1 MNKIVKLLLLAFAL
15 FGALGVAF
23 SAVST
28 YDFVAHLD
36 RQVHDVTCSFIPGGA
51 TEGAGTASG
60 CFAVMMS
67 PYSSVLR
74 DSTWGGVPIA
84 LPSLSVFA
92 FLFFFG
98 IVLLVKKN
106 AELRPAHVAF
116 AVAAAALPTVVSII
130 YWGIS
135 VSAVGAVCKNCVGIY
150 VSSFGALVAA
160 AAALFLSTRRP
171 RPEAAEAP
179 AGAGTPWGFYGLS
192 FVEGVLF
199 VAVPLAVFLAMKPA
213 YTAEMARCGEL
224 MHPEDK
230 YEVRVALHR
239 NPGGA
244 QAIELVD
251 PLCPACKAFR
261 DRLAASGLIERLD
274 LEGVMFPLDKTCN
287 WMVSESLH
295 PGACAV
301 SEAVLCAG
309 DRAEEVLDWS
319 LDNHEALRQLA
330 AADPK
335 ALTDKIKAQFPFV
348 AECVGKPAIKT
359 KVNRSLR
366 WIISNSS
373 RVMTPQLFVNG
384 VKLCDEDSDL
394 GLEFALKRL
403 LSAEGSGR
411 PAPAPAA
418 GR

>member
-1 MNKIVKLLLLAFAL
+1 MNKLVKLLLLAFVL

-36 RQVHDVTCSFIPGGA
+36 RQVHSISCSFIPGLA
-51 TEGAGTASG
+51 EAGTGNASG
-60 CFAVMMS
+60 CYAVMMS

-74 DSTWGGVPIA
+74 DATWGGIPIA

-92 FLFFFG
+92 FLAFFG
-98 IVLLVKKN
+98 IALILKKN
-106 AELRPAHVAF
+106 AELKPAHLAF
-116 AVAAAALPTVVSII
+116 AVAAAALPTVVSIVFWI
-130 YWGIS
+130 IA
-135 VSAVGAVCKNCVGIY
+135 VKAVGAVCKNCVGIY
-150 VSSFGALVAA
+150 ISSFGALVAA
-160 AAALFLSTRRP
+160 VAAFAVSARRP
-171 RPEAAEAP
+171 KPETP
-179 AGAGTPWGFYGLS
+179 DSMPWGFYGLS
-192 FVEGVLF
+192 FIEGVVF
-199 VAVPLAVFLAMKPA
+199 VAVPLIVFLALKPA

-230 YEVRVALHR
+230 YGVRVALHK

-261 DRLAASGLIERLD
+261 DRLEASGLIDRLD
-274 LEGVMFPLDKTCN
+274 LEGVVFPLDKTCN

-295 PGACAV
+295 PGACVV

-309 DRAEEVLDWS
+309 DRAEEVLNWS
-319 LDNHEALRQLA
+319 LDNQEELRKMA
-330 AADPK
+330 TVDPK
-335 ALTDKIKAQFPFV
+335 AVADKIKAQFPFV

-359 KVNRSLR
+359 KINRSLR

-373 RVMTPQLFVNG
+373 RVMTPQLFVRG

-394 GLEFALKRL
+394 GLEFALNRL
-403 LSAEGSGR
+403 LSTEGTGR
-411 PAPAPAA
+411 AAPAPAPAA

>member
-1 MNKIVKLLLLAFAL
+1 MSKLVKVLILAFAL
-15 FGALGVAF
+15 CAALGVAF

-36 RQVHDVTCSFIPGGA
+36 RQVHDITCSFIPGLH
-51 TEGAGTASG
+51 EPGTGNASG

-74 DSTWGGVPIA
+74 DATWGGIPIA
-84 LPSLSVFA
+84 LPSLGVFA

-98 IVLLVKKN
+98 VALLVKKN

-116 AVAAAALPTVVSII
+116 AVAAAALPSVVSII
-130 YWGIS
+130 YWVIA
-135 VSAVGAVCKNCVGIY
+135 VNLVGAVCKNCVGIY
-150 VSSFGALVAA
+150 IASFGALITAIAA
-160 AAALFLSTRRP
+160 FFFSTRKP
-171 RPEAAEAP
+171 KPEEPVAM
-179 AGAGTPWGFYGLS
+179 PWGFYAVS
-192 FVEGVLF
+192 FIEGVLF
-199 VAVPLAVFLAMKPA
+199 VAVPLVVFLATKPA
-213 YTAEMARCGEL
+213 YTEEMARCGEL

-230 YEVRVALHR
+230 YEVRVAIHR
-239 NPGGA
+239 NPGAA

-261 DRLAASGLIERLD
+261 DRLDASGLIDRLD

-295 PGACAV
+295 PGACTV

-309 DRAEEVLDWS
+309 DRAEEVLNWS
-319 LDNHEALRQLA
+319 LDNQEELRAMA

-335 ALTDKIKAQFPFV
+335 ALTAKIKAQFPFV

-373 RVMTPQLFVNG
+373 RVMTPQLFVQG

-394 GLEFALKRL
+394 GLEFALNRL
-403 LSAEGSGR
+403 LTTGGTGR
-411 PAPAPAA
+411 AAPAPAPAA

>member
-1 MNKIVKLLLLAFAL
+1 MSKIVKLLLLAFAL
-15 FGALGVAF
+15 FAALGVAS
-23 SAVST
+23 SAIST

-36 RQVHDVTCSFIPGGA
+36 RQVHSITCSFIPGLGD
-51 TEGAGTASG
+51 GGTGNTSG

-92 FLFFFG
+92 FLFFFA
-98 IVLLVKKN
+98 IALVVKKK

-116 AVAAAALPTVVSII
+116 AIAAAALPAVVSAV
-130 YWGIS
+130 YWGIA
-135 VSAVGAVCKNCVGIY
+135 VNVVGAVCKNCVGIY
-150 VSSFGALVAA
+150 IASFGALVAA
-160 AAALFLSTRRP
+160 VAAFVASRKTP
-171 RPEAAEAP
+171 KPEAPE
-179 AGAGTPWGFYGLS
+179 GVPWGFYGLS
-192 FVEGVLF
+192 FAEGVLF
-199 VAVPLAVFLAMKPA
+199 VAVPLVVFFAMKPA
-213 YTAEMARCGEL
+213 YTDEMARCGEL

-230 YEVRVALHR
+230 YDVRVDLHR

-244 QAIELVD
+244 EAIELVD

-261 DRLAASGLIERLD
+261 DRLTASGLIDRLE
-274 LEGVMFPLDKTCN
+274 LQGVMFPLDKTCN

-295 PGACAV
+295 PGACTV

-309 DRAEEVLDWS
+309 DRAEEVLNWS
-319 LDNHEALRQLA
+319 LDNQEELRAIA

-335 ALTDKIKAQFPFV
+335 ALTAKIKTQFPFV
-348 AECVGKPAIKT
+348 AECIGKPAVKT

-373 RVMTPQLFVNG
+373 RVMTPQLFVRG

-394 GLEFALKRL
+394 GLEFALNRL
-403 LSAEGSGR
+403 LTTEGTGR
-411 PAPAPAA
+411 AAPAAAPAA

>member
-1 MNKIVKLLLLAFAL
+1 MSKIVKLLLLAVAL
-15 FGALGVAF
+15 FAALGVAF

-36 RQVHDVTCSFIPGGA
+36 RQVHSITCSFIPGVGD
-51 TEGAGTASG
+51 GGTGTTSG

-92 FLFFFG
+92 FLFFFA
-98 IVLLVKKN
+98 IALVVKKT
-106 AELRPAHVAF
+106 AQLRPAHVAF
-116 AVAAAALPTVVSII
+116 AVAAAALPSVVSIV
-130 YWGIS
+130 YWVIS
-135 VSAVGAVCKNCVGIY
+135 VNVIGVVCKNCVGVY
-150 VSSFGALVAA
+150 VASFGALIMAVAA
-160 AAALFLSTRRP
+160 FVASRRLP
-171 RPEAAEAP
+171 EPEAPE
-179 AGAGTPWGFYGLS
+179 GAPWGFYGLS
-192 FVEGVLF
+192 FAEGVLF
-199 VAVPLAVFLAMKPA
+199 VAVPLAVFFAMKPA
-213 YTAEMARCGEL
+213 YTDEMARCGEL

-230 YEVRVALHR
+230 YDVRVALHR
-239 NPGGA
+239 SPGGA

-251 PLCPACKAFR
+251 PLCPACKAFH
-261 DRLAASGLIERLD
+261 DRLDASGLIDRLE
-274 LEGVMFPLDKTCN
+274 LEAVMFPLDKTCN
-287 WMVSESLH
+287 WMVSESMH
-295 PGACAV
+295 PGACTV

-319 LDNHEALRQLA
+319 LENQEELRAIA
-330 AADPK
+330 ANDPK
-335 ALTDKIKAQFPFV
+335 ALTAKIKTRFPFV
-348 AECVGKPAIKT
+348 AECVGKPAVKT

-394 GLEFALKRL
+394 GLEFALNRL
-403 LSAEGSGR
+403 LATGGTGR
-411 PAPAPAA
+411 AAPANAPAA

>member
-1 MNKIVKLLLLAFAL
+1 MSRVVKVLLLAFVLCA
-15 FGALGVAF
+15 ALGVAF

-36 RQVHDVTCSFIPGGA
+36 RQVHDITCSFIPGLKD
-51 TEGAGTASG
+51 AGTGNASG

-67 PYSSVLR
+67 PFSSVLR
-74 DSTWGGVPIA
+74 DATWGGVPIA

-98 IVLLVKKN
+98 VVLLVKKN
-106 AELRPAHVAF
+106 AVLRPAHVAF
-116 AVAAAALPTVVSII
+116 AVAAAALPSVISII
-130 YWGIS
+130 YWVIS
-135 VSAVGAVCKNCVGIY
+135 VNVIGTVCKNCVGIY
-150 VSSFGALVAA
+150 VASFGAFIAA
-160 AAALFLSTRRP
+160 VAALFFSTKRP
-171 RPEAAEAP
+171 KPEAPEAM
-179 AGAGTPWGFYGLS
+179 PWGFYGLG
-192 FVEGVLF
+192 FFEGVLF
-199 VAVPLAVFLAMKPA
+199 VAVPLVVFLAMKPA
-213 YTAEMARCGEL
+213 YTDEMARCGEL
-224 MHPEDK
+224 MHPDDK
-230 YEVRVALHR
+230 YNVRVALHR
-239 NPGGA
+239 NPGGV

-261 DRLAASGLIERLD
+261 DRLEASGLIDRLD

-295 PGACAV
+295 PGACTV

-309 DRAEEVLDWS
+309 DRAEEVLNWS
-319 LDNHEALRQLA
+319 LDNQEELRQMA
-330 AADPK
+330 TADPK
-335 ALTDKIKAQFPFV
+335 ALTAKIKTRFPFV

-373 RVMTPQLFVNG
+373 RVMTPQLFVQG

-394 GLEFALKRL
+394 GLEFALNRL
-403 LSAEGSGR
+403 LTTGGTGR
-411 PAPAPAA
+411 AAPAPAPAA